1 MSDFHPLEWNA
12 LINRARAALRAELAC
27 QAAAGDAGDCSNCP
41 LAGADDRPGSCCLHR
56 FRRTQRRL
64 SALVRSAPPPHRHQL
79 RRTLDALELAFRQGR
94 QPGANR

>member
-27 QAAAGDAGDCSNCP
+27 QAAAGDCRDCP
-41 LAGADDRPGSCCLHR
+41 LAGADHQPDSCCLHR

-94 QPGANR
+94 QEGANR